1 MLERLSV
8 DYGKKSKISFTA
20 SRFERLTEAEPFYV
34 CIYLC
39 IYFFF
44 FKCKSMNGASL
55 QGLVLPTGGNSS
67 RRAIQHSVAWNNL
80 LSFIHFV
87 RLVRQ
92 LCSSCSTICSDS

>member
-44 FKCKSMNGASL
+44 FFKCKSMNGAS
-55 QGLVLPTGGNSS
+55 
-67 RRAIQHSVAWNNL
+67 
-80 LSFIHFV
+80 
-87 RLVRQ
+87 
-92 LCSSCSTICSDS
+92 